1 MTTPTQE
8 LQAAIRAA
16 MNRSAEI
23 ARTAIRARG
32 QTIATA
38 PENFYGFPQSAVSA
52 SKVGGNDLTVGERPE
67 P

>member
-23 ARTAIRARG
+23 ARTAIRSRLEE
-32 QTIATA
+32 Q
-38 PENFYGFPQSAVSA
+38 
-52 SKVGGNDLTVGERPE
+52 K
-67 P
+67 